1 MTNHLKSDQDSEE
14 SFKILREIGANPSM
28 TQRELSARLGLSLG
42 KINFLV
48 KALIEKG
55 HVKAENFKN
64 SHNKIA
70 YLYFLTPQGIEAKS
84 RATYR
89 FLLRKLQEY
98 EQLEEEIKQLRL
110 EAEAADKPPGIDQNA
125 PL

>member
-1 MTNHLKSDQDSEE
+1 MTNHLKADQDNEE

-64 SHNKIA
+64 SHNKSA

-110 EAEAADKPPGIDQNA
+110 EAEATDKPPGIDQKA